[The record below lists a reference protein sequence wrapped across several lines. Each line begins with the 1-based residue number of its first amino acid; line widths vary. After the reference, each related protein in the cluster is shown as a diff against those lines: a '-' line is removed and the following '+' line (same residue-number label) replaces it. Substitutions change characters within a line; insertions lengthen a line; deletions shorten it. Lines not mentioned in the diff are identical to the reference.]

1 MCRRTTRSGEAAQ
14 RVGPCRRCVLFVQ
27 RWLQLRAR
35 GGLEACPDVSH
46 QPLLALFVLRYRSGR
61 HQKAS
66 RTASSPPPSGRMS
79 DSGCGLVRHTRG
91 TFVSPR
97 GPALRTHAW
106 QPKEAN
112 HAQANTACELFILHG
127 YGAHGA
133 FPTVRILAEHLAS
146 RGFTC
151 RSLDF
156 EGCGE
161 SEGLPGLIN
170 DYGDLVTD
178 ALAFVEAQRVVTEK
192 PAFILGTSAGG
203 ALALKCTTIAPAGTF
218 AGCVLL
224 SPMVVIAE
232 AAKPGALAQRALRV
246 LGELAPAW
254 RLCLFRPTTCPT

>member
-1 MCRRTTRSGEAAQ
+1 
-14 RVGPCRRCVLFVQ
+14 
-27 RWLQLRAR
+27 
-35 GGLEACPDVSH
+35 
-46 QPLLALFVLRYRSGR
+46 
-61 HQKAS
+61 
-66 RTASSPPPSGRMS
+66 MS

-106 QPKEAN
+106 QPKETSQAAN
-112 HAQANTACELFILHG
+112 NACELFILHG

-133 FPTVRILAEHLAS
+133 FPTVRILAEHLAA

-151 RSLDF
+151 RILDF

-170 DYGDLVTD
+170 DYADLVTD
-178 ALAFVEAQRVVTEK
+178 ALAFIEAQRVVTEK

-203 ALALKCTTIAPAGTF
+203 ALALKCSMIAPPATF

-224 SPMVVIAE
+224 SPMVVISE

-246 LGELAPAW
+246 LGALARTRTAA
-254 RLCLFRPTTCPT
+254 LFPPHCPT